1 MFEFGGMKNLRIYR
15 AKNIES
21 SLNRLHLAVQS
32 RNLRITLLSF
42 LYIIS
47 GIKNFIDPWS
57 HADEKL
63 VIKIFS
69 PVSEFSFPNFRREI
83 INNLVSLIKNN
94 TERKFHFVSTFAKIR
109 GMWFVFFFFI
119 EKHEQKK
126 RIISTDFSRQ
136 IWRGYSSSFRI
147 STSFKNIRVYTRM
160 KIWTVRDS
168 TGSPDS
174 DWILTMQR
182 SIQGI

>member
-1 MFEFGGMKNLRIYR
+1 M
-15 AKNIES
+15 ES
-21 SLNRLHLAVQS
+21 SLNRLHLTVQS

-47 GIKNFIDPWS
+47 GIKNFIDPPY

-63 VIKIFS
+63 VIKIFTLSLSLS
-69 PVSEFSFPNFRREI
+69 PVSGFSFPNFRREI
-83 INNLVSLIKNN
+83 INNLVSLIENN
-94 TERKFHFVSTFAKIR
+94 TRKRKFS
-109 GMWFVFFFFI
+109 FVFRFLQRFEVCDLFFPPFLYI
-119 EKHEQKK
+119 EKQKEKK

-147 STSFKNIRVYTRM
+147 STSFKNIFACILEWKFERSV
-160 KIWTVRDS
+160 IQ

>member
-1 MFEFGGMKNLRIYR
+1 MAIVLVRKCLLLASIDSWSIKRLLETSLSGASHKIVRFRDRFESYVRMKNLRIYR

-47 GIKNFIDPWS
+47 EIKNFIDPWS

-69 PVSEFSFPNFRREI
+69 PEFSFPNFRREI

-94 TERKFHFVSTFAKIR
+94 TERKFPFVSTFAKIR
-109 GMWFVFFFFI
+109 GMWFVFFFFYR
-119 EKHEQKK
+119 KTRTKK
-126 RIISTDFSRQ
+126 KNYLHRFFATNLTRIFIF
-136 IWRGYSSSFRI
+136 
-147 STSFKNIRVYTRM
+147 V
-160 KIWTVRDS
+160 
-168 TGSPDS
+168 
-174 DWILTMQR
+174 
-182 SIQGI
+182 

>member
-15 AKNIES
+15 DKNIES

-69 PVSEFSFPNFRREI
+69 PEFSFPNFRREI

-94 TERKFHFVSTFAKIR
+94 TERKFPFVSTFAKIR

-126 RIISTDFSRQ
+126 ELSPPIFRDKFDADIHLRLEYRQALKIYAYTLEWKFERSAIQPDHRIPIGF
-136 IWRGYSSSFRI
+136 
-147 STSFKNIRVYTRM
+147 
-160 KIWTVRDS
+160 
-168 TGSPDS
+168 
-174 DWILTMQR
+174 
-182 SIQGI
+182 

>member
-94 TERKFHFVSTFAKIR
+94 TERKFPFVSTFR
-109 GMWFVFFFFI
+109 RFEVCDLFFFFYR
-119 EKHEQKK
+119 KTRTKK